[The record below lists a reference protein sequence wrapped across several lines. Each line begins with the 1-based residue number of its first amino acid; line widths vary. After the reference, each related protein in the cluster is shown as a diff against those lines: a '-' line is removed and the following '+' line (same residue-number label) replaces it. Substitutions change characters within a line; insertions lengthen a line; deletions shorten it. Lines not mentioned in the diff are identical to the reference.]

1 MPHIKT
7 QTIVVENFKRLVSC
21 APDDDGEPG
30 PLLGKRM
37 REIGCYEGDLAI
49 GIRKGRVHFFG
60 YRVDLPPE
68 YQGATRFDCQGRL
81 VTPALVDCHT
91 HPAFVASRVEEF
103 LQRVQGATYEE
114 IAGKGGGILQTTR
127 MLRQSPNDALF
138 NATLRNLTLL
148 RNHGVA
154 VAECK
159 SGYGLSLEHELRQL
173 RCIVSAAAQLEMHS
187 VGTCLAAHSL
197 PEEYRGSAARR
208 EAYLHLVCEQ
218 ILPEAARS
226 GMAKR
231 ADVFCERGAF
241 TVEETRRVGNAAKA
255 VGLEMT
261 IHADQMSASGGAM
274 IAAELKARSADHLEY
289 TDLMGMKA
297 LKDAGTAAVLLPGS
311 TYYLGQDKWAD
322 ARTMI
327 NGGLCVALAT
337 DFNPGS
343 SPICNPAFIMHL
355 AVTKLRMSPEEAFSA
370 FTVNAA
376 HALGLT
382 PGEWGCIREGARAA
396 FAIWD
401 LRHEREI
408 AYYVGGNMCAGVV
421 TCEGWRE

>member
-1 MPHIKT
+1 MPHINA
-7 QTIVVENFKRLVSC
+7 QTIVIENFRRLVSC
-21 APDDDGEPG
+21 APEKAEPG
-30 PLLGKRM
+30 PLLGRSM
-37 REIGCYEGDLAI
+37 RELGCYEGDLAI
-49 GIRKGRVHFFG
+49 GVRKGRIDFFG
-60 YRVDLPPE
+60 YRSELPPE

-81 VTPALVDCHT
+81 VTPALIDCHT
-91 HPAFVASRVEEF
+91 HPAFTAARAEEF

-127 MLRQSPNDALF
+127 VLRQSANDVLN
-138 NATLRNLTLL
+138 NATLRNMTLL
-148 RNHGVA
+148 RAHGIA
-154 VAECK
+154 VVEGK

-173 RCIVSAAAQLEMHS
+173 RAIVAAGVQLEMHTL
-187 VGTCLAAHSL
+187 GTCLAAHSL
-197 PEEYRGSAARR
+197 PEEFRGSAQRR
-208 EAYLHLVCEQ
+208 EAYLNLVCEQ

-241 TVEETRRVGNAAKA
+241 SVEETRRVGLAAQKA
-255 VGLEMT
+255 GLEIA
-261 IHADQMSASGGAM
+261 IHADQLSASGGAQ

-289 TDLMGMKA
+289 TDIVGMKA
-297 LKDAGTAAVLLPGS
+297 MKDAGTSAVLLPGS

-343 SPICNPAFIMHL
+343 SPICAPAFIMHL
-355 AVTKLRMSPEEAFSA
+355 AVTKLRMMPEEAINA

-376 HALGLT
+376 HALGLKA
-382 PGEWGCIREGARAA
+382 GEWGCVREGARAA

-408 AYYVGGNMCAGVV
+408 PYYVGGNLCAGVV